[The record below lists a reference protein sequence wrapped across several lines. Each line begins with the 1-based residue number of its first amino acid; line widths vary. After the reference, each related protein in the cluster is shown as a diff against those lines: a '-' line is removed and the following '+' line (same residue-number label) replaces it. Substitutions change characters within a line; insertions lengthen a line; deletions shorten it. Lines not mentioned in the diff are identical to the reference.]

1 MNYSPFP
8 GEATISFRAT
18 SCCRISGEGS
28 CTAAIS
34 PGKSKS
40 TWPANPPTA
49 SATSIWNHR
58 TCTYC
63 HTCRTCSSSTIL
75 RNMEILA
82 FLFPDELGE
91 GNSTFVYNYFNVY
104 LFIMQITWTE
114 NNKIN
119 VFKNFSMK
127 FVVKLFFTPFL
138 QVYLSNF
145 TRDGFSKFCV
155 KPKI

>member
-1 MNYSPFP
+1 MVLLNSVSIPFEP
-8 GEATISFRAT
+8 QNLNHKLAL
-18 SCCRISGEGS
+18 
-28 CTAAIS
+28 
-34 PGKSKS
+34 GKLKS
-40 TWPANPPTA
+40 TWWRWGPTNPATA
-49 SATSIWNHR
+49 PATSIWNHR

-63 HTCRTCSSSTIL
+63 NTCRTCSSSTIL

-127 FVVKLFFTPFL
+127 FVVKLIFTPLL
-138 QVYLSNF
+138 QAYLSNF
-145 TRDGFSKFCV
+145 TLDGFSKFRV
-155 KPKI
+155 KPSWALKFKP